1 MASVSEMPFRVM
13 AFDFGAGLCTTEL
26 ISAKGIFYKNRRTRQ
41 YMTYDREHEVPFSLQ
56 LFGGEEESMCHAAVE
71 AMRHGAHIV
80 DINMGCPV
88 KKVTRTG
95 SGSSLLCD
103 PKRAAS
109 LVKAMIDAVGGEIPI
124 TAKIRTGWDSESIN
138 CVEMAKALED
148 VGCAAVAVHGRTRAQ
163 AYTGKADWSLIKKM
177 KDAVSI
183 PVIGNGD
190 VVTPEDAHRML
201 DETGCDAVMI
211 GRGAL
216 GNPWI
221 FKSLKEGRD
230 CSPSPRERLETVL
243 YHLDKH
249 IEFHNF
255 LDDNEAARKKHRIT
269 PTHLAIKTFR
279 QHMVWYSR
287 GLRGGADFRRQV
299 VTLDERSEVEDL
311 VHSFMSSLTD
321 DDSADLREEAEGV
334 NYKQAFG

>member
-13 AFDFGAGLCTTEL
+13 AFEFGAGLCTTEL

-41 YMTYDREHEVPFSLQ
+41 YMTYDRERENPFSLQ
-56 LFGGEEESMCHAAVE
+56 LFGGDEESMCVAAVE
-71 AMRHGAHIV
+71 AYKHGAEIV

-109 LVKAMIDAVGGEIPI
+109 LVAAMIDAVGGEIPI
-124 TAKIRTGWDSESIN
+124 TAKIRSGWDAESVN
-138 CVEMAKALED
+138 AVEMAKHLEG

-163 AYTGKADWSLIKKM
+163 AYTGKADWSVIKAM

-190 VVTPEDAHRML
+190 VVTVADAYRMI

-221 FKSLKEGRD
+221 FRSLKEGRD
-230 CSPSPRERLETVL
+230 RPPTPIERRDTILH
-243 YHLDKH
+243 HLDRH
-249 IEFHNF
+249 IAFHMG
-255 LDDNEAARKKHRIT
+255 LDDNEAARKKHRIS
-269 PTHLAIKTFR
+269 PDQLAVKTFR
-279 QHMVWYSR
+279 QHLIWYSR
-287 GLRGGADFRRQV
+287 GTRGGAEFRREAVQ
-299 VTLDERSEVEDL
+299 LGERHQVEDL
-311 VHSFMSSLTD
+311 VHRFFTGLD
-321 DDSADLREEAEGV
+321 DAEEVDLQEEAEGV